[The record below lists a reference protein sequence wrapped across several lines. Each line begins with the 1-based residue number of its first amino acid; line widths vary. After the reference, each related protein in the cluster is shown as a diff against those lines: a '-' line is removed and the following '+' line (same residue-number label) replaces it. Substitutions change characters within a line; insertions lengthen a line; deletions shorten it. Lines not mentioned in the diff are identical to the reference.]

1 MKKSIRRQIATIF
14 ITLVGSVLFIS
25 ILINSWFLESFY
37 VHNKQTELIQVY
49 NQMNSAIK
57 ADKLTSEEFVEQ
69 LGQTV
74 EVGNISL
81 VVITDNNQQIL
92 RATPNEIKTQEL
104 FAQLMGYLLGRNQ
117 VKGEVLETSENYQ
130 IYSAKDVMGNGEY
143 IEMWG
148 YLNNGNAFIL
158 RSPLESIRESVTLS
172 NEFLIYITL
181 IMVCIGSIFVWYFT
195 KRITN
200 PILELTKL
208 SERMANLD
216 FEAKY
221 VSGGKNEIGLL
232 GANFNTMSEKLEQ
245 TVSELKNANY
255 ELQKD
260 IEKKEKI
267 ETMRTEFIGNVSHE
281 LKTPIALI
289 QGYAEGLKEGI
300 SDDPESRAFYCDV
313 IMDEANKMNQ
323 LVKNL
328 LTLNQLEFGEDE
340 IVFER
345 FNIVELILGIIQSNE
360 ILIQQKETEIRFQS
374 DEAIYVWADEFKVE
388 QVFRNYFSN
397 ALNHVDNEKVIDIRI
412 VPNETKEKVRISV
425 FNTGKQIPTE
435 DIDQIWSKFYKVD
448 KARTREYGGHG
459 IGLSIVKA
467 IMESFQQDYGV
478 VNYENGVAFWFEL
491 DLK

>member
-1 MKKSIRRQIATIF
+1 MKKSIRWQIAGIF
-14 ITLVGSVLFIS
+14 IGLVGTILLVS

-37 VHNKQTELIQVY
+37 IRNKQEALVSMY
-49 NQMNSAIK
+49 NQMNIAVQTGS
-57 ADKLTSEEFVEQ
+57 LTSEGVVNKLSEQ
-69 LGQTV
+69 V
-74 EVGNISL
+74 EVDNISFI
-81 VVITDNNQQIL
+81 VITGNNQKIL
-92 RATPNEIKTQEL
+92 TATQNEMKTQEL
-104 FAQLMGYLLGRNQ
+104 MAQLMGYLFNKNQ
-117 VKGEVLETSENYQ
+117 GNGELLKENKKYQ
-130 IYSAKDVMGNGEY
+130 IRSAKDMFGSGEY

-148 YLNNGNAFIL
+148 YLDNGNAFLL
-158 RSPLESIRESVTLS
+158 RSPLESIRESADLS
-172 NEFLIYITL
+172 NRFLIYITL
-181 IMVCIGSIFVWYFT
+181 IMVCISGIFVWYFT

-200 PILELTKL
+200 PIMELAIL
-208 SERMANLD
+208 SQKMADLD
-216 FEAKY
+216 FDAKY
-221 VSGGKNEIGLL
+221 VRGGKDEIGVL

-300 SDDPESRAFYCDV
+300 SDDPANREFYCDV
-313 IMDEANKMNQ
+313 ILDEANKMNQ

-328 LTLNQLEFGEDE
+328 LTLNQLELGNEE

-345 FNIVELILGIIQSNE
+345 INLVELIQGVIQSNE
-360 ILIQQKETEIRFQS
+360 ILIRQKQAEVRFYPRQPV
-374 DEAIYVWADEFKVE
+374 YVWADEYKVE
-388 QVFRNYFSN
+388 QVFRNYLSN
-397 ALNHVDNEKVIDIRI
+397 AINHLDDERVIDVKIAMD
-412 VPNETKEKVRISV
+412 EEKGKARISV
-425 FNTGKQIPTE
+425 FNTGTPIPEE
-435 DIDQIWSKFYKVD
+435 DLAHIWGKFYKVD

-467 IMESFQQDYGV
+467 IMESFQQAYGV
-478 VNYENGVAFWFEL
+478 LNYENGVAFWFEL